1 MHMVASVCFSEP
13 VREKARQTSTIN
25 IEDNI
30 RHRVGLNNSLFQN
43 IEN

>member
-1 MHMVASVCFSEP
+1 MVASVCFSEP

-30 RHRVGLNNSLFQN
+30 RHRLCLNSLMFQN